1 MYDNLKQTVNL
12 FGLFLKIN
20 FFLTINIIRKV
31 FYVLV
36 KMHLLE
42 VVDIIILKKS
52 SVKIQLN
59 NIFIKMIHNL
69 EKIVVNVHARGCQSK
84 SF

>member
-1 MYDNLKQTVNL
+1 
-12 FGLFLKIN
+12 
-20 FFLTINIIRKV
+20 
-31 FYVLV
+31 
-36 KMHLLE
+36 MHLLE

-52 SVKIQLN
+52 SVKIQLD